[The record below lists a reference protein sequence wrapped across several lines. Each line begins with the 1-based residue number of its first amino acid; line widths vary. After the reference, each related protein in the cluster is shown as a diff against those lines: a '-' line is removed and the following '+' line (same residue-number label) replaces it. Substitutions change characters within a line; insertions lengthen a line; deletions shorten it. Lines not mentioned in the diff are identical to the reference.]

1 MASLPL
7 PIDLDKSGNSYQGLR
22 VYLGPSLG
30 WVQTRVKPET
40 FVTVAGTYS
49 LGSDA
54 GIVLCNVAGSVV
66 LNLPDVSAW
75 VQEFAY
81 QPGTSFERAIW
92 IKDLG
97 GNATSFPITINPFSG
112 QFIDLLSSFQI
123 INNRQLLR
131 LYPLADLSGWFVG

>member
-7 PIDLDKSGNSYQGLR
+7 PIDLDRSGNSYQGLR

-30 WVQTRVKPET
+30 WVQTRVKPES
-40 FVTVAGTYS
+40 FVTAAGTYQ

-54 GIVLCNVAGSVV
+54 GVVLCNVAAAIV
-66 LNLPDVSAW
+66 LNLPDVRAW

-97 GNATSFPITINPFSG
+97 GFATANPIVINPFPG
-112 QFIDLLSSFQI
+112 QFIDLLTSFQI
-123 INNRQLLR
+123 INNYQLLR